1 MMQSSHC
8 IRYYLPRDLFSTKA
22 IYIHNDISCNIESII
37 FSFTFFKIMFF
48 KLYLRLIVFLLF
60 YLFDEAAKLHVSA
73 DKESKKS
80 YKSKDKISSS
90 TQDKVPIPDLNFPP
104 PNEKEEVKSN
114 DKKGRE
120 TYTERMERY
129 EKMGILEEY
138 RIAQRRRRSEW
149 QDKLSAEQKKEK
161 SRKDAEV
168 RKTKIAQVRI
178 NLLFYTEFYEG

>member
-1 MMQSSHC
+1 M
-8 IRYYLPRDLFSTKA
+8 L
-22 IYIHNDISCNIESII
+22 
-37 FSFTFFKIMFF
+37 F
-48 KLYLRLIVFLLF
+48 KLYLRLIVFFLF
-60 YLFDEAAKLHVSA
+60 YLFDEADKLHVSA
-73 DKESKKS
+73 VKRSNKIHKP
-80 YKSKDKISSS
+80 KDKISS
-90 TQDKVPIPDLNFPP
+90 TQDKQPIPDLNFPP

-138 RIAQRRRRSEW
+138 RIAQRRRRREW
-149 QDKLSAEQKKEK
+149 QDKLSAEQRKEK

-178 NLLFYTEFYEG
+178 SLLLYTEFYED